1 MDDAARATTDAMMR
15 NATAATGEDNPDM
28 KLRCEC
34 SKKKRTQQS
43 VCKEMIRWSA
53 QVPRL
58 VGQDWLGHAATVRG
72 EPPEPAVPFQCEGR
86 GQNFDE
92 NLAE

>member
-34 SKKKRTQQS
+34 SKKNARNNQYAK
-43 VCKEMIRWSA
+43 K
-53 QVPRL
+53 
-58 VGQDWLGHAATVRG
+58 
-72 EPPEPAVPFQCEGR
+72 
-86 GQNFDE
+86 
-92 NLAE
+92 